1 MKTLTLETVEKVL
14 NAQLA
19 DLERQWNQ
27 AVEWKDDR
35 LKTQLQMM
43 GDAVRHSLTLLQEVS
58 S

>member
-35 LKTQLQMM
+35 LKTNLQIR
-43 GDAVRHSLTLLQEVS
+43 GDTVRHSLTLLQKEVA
-58 S
+58 